1 MKKFRFNKI
10 LVFIAILLL
19 SNSTFSQDIGFGDNV
34 VDNNPPAS
42 PIDSNIYLVLFIGI
56 VYALFII
63 NSRKQ
68 KVESN

>member
-1 MKKFRFNKI
+1 MKKVI
-10 LVFIAILLL
+10 VAIAIFLI
-19 SNSTFSQDIGFGDNV
+19 SSSTFSQDIGFEDNV

-42 PIDSNIYLVLFIGI
+42 PIDANIYLVLFIGL

-68 KVESN
+68 KVENKVN